1 VQTAIQTWQ
10 LSKTYH
16 GRPALNAM
24 DLVVPADVVFGYLGP
39 NGAGKTTTIRL
50 LAGCCGPVV
59 GARRSAAT
67 TSSVTASGHNARSV
81 TFPVTSA
88 GIPGSPR
95 RRTSTISV
103 TSAADRTGSTSTNS
117 PSDWTSI

>member
-1 VQTAIQTWQ
+1 V
-10 LSKTYH
+10 LVDDVVKTY
-16 GRPALNAM
+16 GDVTALSGISFE
-24 DLVVPADVVFGYLGP
+24 VPRGSVLGILGP

-50 LAGCCGPVV
+50 LAGCCGRAAD
-59 GARRSAAT
+59 ARRSAAT